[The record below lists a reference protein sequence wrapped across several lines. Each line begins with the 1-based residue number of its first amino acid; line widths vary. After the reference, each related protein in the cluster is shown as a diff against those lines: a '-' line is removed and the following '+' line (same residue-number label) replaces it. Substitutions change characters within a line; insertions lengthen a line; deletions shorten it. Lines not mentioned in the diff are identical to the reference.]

1 MKSKAKKRNGKKEG
15 VAEPPFEL
23 VTSNSNRNYAHAF
36 TAVAKLLEGRKN
48 VLVLAG
54 AGQSVSCGIPD
65 FRSRG
70 SGLYSNLDTQELGLT
85 HPEDLFDYEVFCED
99 PAPFYKFAKNLY
111 FPTGDKRVEP
121 SDSHRFLAL
130 LQKKGM
136 LLRVYT
142 QNIDG
147 LEQVAGVSPKKIVYS
162 HGSLQWATC
171 LKCKTRVSAA
181 DIEQSILEGTVPRC
195 QQLAAKVN
203 TPPKASR
210 PESARIRKRARP
222 EPLSK
227 QTHCGGV
234 LKPGVTF
241 FGESLHG
248 NVKRSL
254 EADREKADALIVIG
268 TSLSVAPM
276 SHVIDYLRP
285 NIPRI
290 LINRNI
296 VRPPM
301 SNFEEDS
308 DSDDDEDFRKD
319 YVFDALLLGFCDD
332 VTRALVKEM
341 TGTPNDEKGK
351 LLSCLEDD
359 DELYD
364 IGEWDSLTLP
374 KDRVFLFPGASRGDD
389 ISEYSYREI
398 AHCDGCA
405 KQITGTVRKC
415 VQCFDYDLCEACYP
429 MLSKKHHKG
438 QHTFSSEPAAISRST
453 ETP

>member
-1 MKSKAKKRNGKKEG
+1 M
-15 VAEPPFEL
+15 
-23 VTSNSNRNYAHAF
+23 
-36 TAVAKLLEGRKN
+36 
-48 VLVLAG
+48 
-54 AGQSVSCGIPD
+54 
-65 FRSRG
+65 
-70 SGLYSNLDTQELGLT
+70 
-85 HPEDLFDYEVFCED
+85 FDYEVFRED
-99 PAPFYKFAKNLY
+99 PRPFYKFAKALY
-111 FPTGDKRVEP
+111 FPLGSDKRVEP

-147 LEQVAGVSPKKIVYS
+147 LEQVAGVSPKKMVYA

-171 LKCKTRVSAA
+171 CTCKHKVSAA
-181 DIEQSILEGTVPRC
+181 DIELSILEGVVPRC
-195 QQLAAKVN
+195 KQMAVKVDK
-203 TPPKASR
+203 PPPSLR
-210 PESARIRKRARP
+210 PESSRRKRSRQQSP
-222 EPLSK
+222 ERRY
-227 QTHCGGV
+227 CGGV

-254 EADREKADALIVIG
+254 EADRNKADALIVIG

-276 SHVIDYLRP
+276 SHVIDYLPP

-308 DSDDDEDFRKD
+308 DSDDEEEEDFRED
-319 YVFDALLLGFCDD
+319 YVFDATLLGFCDD

-341 TGTPNDEKGK
+341 TGASEESEEGK

-359 DELYD
+359 DELYSAE
-364 IGEWDSLTLP
+364 EWDGLTLP
-374 KDRVFLFPGASRGDD
+374 KDRVFLFPGASRSDD

-405 KQITGTVRKC
+405 EQISGTVRKC
-415 VQCFDYDLCEACYP
+415 VQCFDYDLCESCYP
-429 MLSKKHHKG
+429 KLSKKHHNG
-438 QHTFSSEPAAISRST
+438 EHTFSSEPAATTRSV